1 MHRPAKHRDAAAD
14 EATIVATSSDLNV
27 CCTQA
32 LPPHPL
38 HSRRLRPGANGQVHR
53 NKHLGSSYEIA
64 RNGAIPFAMTD
75 FVRTLPG
82 AQTSLEKEG
91 GARA

>member
-1 MHRPAKHRDAAAD
+1 MSAVPRHCRRIRCTAEDFGLVPTDKCT
-14 EATIVATSSDLNV
+14 ATNI
-27 CCTQA
+27 
-32 LPPHPL
+32 
-38 HSRRLRPGANGQVHR
+38 
-53 NKHLGSSYEIA
+53 LGSSYEIA